1 MALNDL
7 VKQSA
12 NPALAASQHYGRPA
26 SANPSAR
33 GAVGRVGAADKAGGP
48 VRPSQLARLAKP
60 GRKSD
65 FFLADEGSEPAR
77 HKPTL
82 DGLSAPK
89 ANASRAA
96 DKQSPP
102 TMDAGAKT
110 APLPKVET
118 PRAMELGDLPSD
130 SKTLGALKERFDL
143 VQVHGDGFTSLV
155 AALLHHGAS
164 HPAHAARLAEGLRSF
179 EEPTGEISPEAHAGF
194 AMLKRWA
201 QALQDGRGSE
211 AKNDALKHPAAIA
224 AIVLALRGIIRHMQ
238 LFGGMKRPA
247 KDKSGHAAD
256 MEAMHTLAATCGLTL
271 AAHSDGAQAPL
282 ATDGSVLHF
291 LARSAPG
298 HLDVLVPKRP

>member
-12 NPALAASQHYGRPA
+12 NPVLAASQPYGRPA
-26 SANPSAR
+26 SANAPAR
-33 GAVGRVGAADKAGGP
+33 GAVGRGGTAAAP
-48 VRPSQLARLAKP
+48 VRPSELAKLAKP

-65 FFLADEGSEPAR
+65 FYLGDEGSEPSRQKLA
-77 HKPTL
+77 PA
-82 DGLSAPK
+82 GLSAPK
-89 ANASRAA
+89 ANASRVA

-102 TMDAGAKT
+102 EMNPGAS
-110 APLPKVET
+110 AVQLPKVEQ
-118 PRAMELGDLPSD
+118 PRPMHVTDLPSD
-130 SKTLGALKERFDL
+130 GQALAALPEHFDL
-143 VQVHGDGFTSLV
+143 VQVHGDNFTSLV

-179 EEPTGEISPEAHAGF
+179 EEPTGETSPEAHAGF

-224 AIVLALRGIIRHMQ
+224 AIVLALRGIVRHMQ

-247 KDKSGHAAD
+247 KDKAGHAAD
-256 MEAMHTLAATCGLTL
+256 MEAMHTLAAVCGLQL
-271 AAHSDGAQAPL
+271 AAHSGSARAPL
-282 ATDGSVLHF
+282 TTDGSVLHF

-298 HLDVLVPKRP
+298 HLDVLVPKQASMK